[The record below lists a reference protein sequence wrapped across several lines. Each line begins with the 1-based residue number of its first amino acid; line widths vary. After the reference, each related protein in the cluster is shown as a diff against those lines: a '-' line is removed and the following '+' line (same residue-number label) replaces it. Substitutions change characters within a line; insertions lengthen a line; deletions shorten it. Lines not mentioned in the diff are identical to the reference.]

1 MKDRVGFVSNSSSSS
16 FVCDVCG
23 EHFSGWDLSYDEAGL
38 FGCERGHTFCGDHIV
53 GRFESKDFLA
63 HMKGEWNGEK
73 KKFNMTLDEFLN
85 DEEDNDDGPYNDEGR
100 HEIPS
105 CWCPLCS
112 LEKVSS
118 DDMLRYL
125 SKISGKS
132 FAQHTDDIRERFKTF
147 EEFNDFLRA

>member
-1 MKDRVGFVSNSSSSS
+1 MKDRIGFVSNSSSSS

-23 EHFSGWDLSYDEAGL
+23 ESFSGWDLSYREAGL
-38 FGCERGHTFCGDHIV
+38 FGCEHGHTFCEEHLV
-53 GRFESKDFLA
+53 GRNENKDFLA
-63 HMKGEWNGEK
+63 STKADWNGPK

-85 DEEDNDDGPYNDEGR
+85 DEEDNDDGPIYSGGQS
-100 HEIPS
+100 EIPS

-112 LEKVSS
+112 LEDVSS
-118 DDMLRYL
+118 YDMLRYL